1 MRRELTSP
9 TLSFP
14 CESSFSRGRVFSFLP
29 RRGTPPRARESH
41 PPRVNSARTRR
52 ALDGRVL
59 TRPELRG
66 KNESG
71 TGTRFRTSTNHQS
84 LLLSSFSSAYSATRV
99 SRFSVLSSS
108 VTASAA
114 GSNPLR
120 LRSTQMFYHF
130 DFNGTFPITTTPV
143 RFTRPEV
150 HTLPTFP
157 ERRSSWPQRDG
168 RSTTLPRSSTTTR
181 PPLSHTHSLSL
192 YLSLFPSFSRPSWP
206 SSRLSSHPRQHFHH
220 RRLRSPTLC
229 PLAHPCHANNLC
241 PPHR

>member
-1 MRRELTSP
+1 MSP
-9 TLSFP
+9 TLSFS
-14 CESSFSRGRVFSFLP
+14 CESPFSRGRVFSFLP

-52 ALDGRVL
+52 ALEYWSDPGYRARKRVEPGPIFVPAL
-59 TRPELRG
+59 
-66 KNESG
+66 
-71 TGTRFRTSTNHQS
+71 TNHHFFFLPS
-84 LLLSSFSSAYSATRV
+84 LLCSAFSATR
-99 SRFSVLSSS
+99 FSVVSSS
-108 VTASAA
+108 VTVSAA
-114 GSNPLR
+114 DSNSLR
-120 LRSTQMFYHF
+120 LRSTQTFYHF

-192 YLSLFPSFSRPSWP
+192 YLSFSLSFSRPSWP
-206 SSRLSSHPRQHFHH
+206 SLHPSSHPLQRFHH
-220 RRLRSPTLC
+220 CCLRSPTLC
-229 PLAHPCHANNLC
+229 SFAYPCRANNLR